1 MKKEENMAKRSWWL
15 KLLLQIVLV
24 DLLVCLG
31 VLSWSWLAG
40 DFNWISL
47 SNRFFLGGVLTIL
60 VGAGSGLGNWEN
72 RGDWQQMYA
81 RSAGPAS
88 LTERNRQMM
97 AEILQVDSFMF
108 LMIPAGLI
116 SILVAVLLG
125 QFA

>member
-1 MKKEENMAKRSWWL
+1 
-15 KLLLQIVLV
+15 
-24 DLLVCLG
+24 
-31 VLSWSWLAG
+31 
-40 DFNWISL
+40 
-47 SNRFFLGGVLTIL
+47 
-60 VGAGSGLGNWEN
+60 
-72 RGDWQQMYA
+72 MYA